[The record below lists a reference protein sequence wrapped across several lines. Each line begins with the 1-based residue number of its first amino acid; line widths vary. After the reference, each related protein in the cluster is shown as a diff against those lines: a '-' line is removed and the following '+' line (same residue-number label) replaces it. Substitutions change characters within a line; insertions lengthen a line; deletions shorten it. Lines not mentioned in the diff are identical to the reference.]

1 MIYLSHYLN
10 DQTPLYGGVE
20 EITISKS
27 TSINDGNTANTLHI
41 SIPNHAGTHI
51 DVPKHFFNEG
61 KSLSDYPASFWF
73 FQKHNS
79 LM

>member
-1 MIYLSHYLN
+1 MN
-10 DQTPLYGGVE
+10 ALYE
-20 EITISKS
+20 
-27 TSINDGNTANTLHI
+27 NTANTLDI
-41 SIPNHAGTHI
+41 SICNHAGTHI
-51 DVPKHFFNEG
+51 DVPKHFFNSG